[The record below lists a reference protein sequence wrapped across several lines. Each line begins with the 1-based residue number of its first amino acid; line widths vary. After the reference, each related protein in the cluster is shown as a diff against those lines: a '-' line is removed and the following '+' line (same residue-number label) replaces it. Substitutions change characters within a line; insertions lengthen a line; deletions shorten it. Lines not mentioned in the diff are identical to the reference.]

1 MTFVPFGWIKYVNM
15 AMDINST
22 YTNGD
27 ICNLVEGKMQ
37 ELGADN
43 IYRIL
48 LRGRAAQNME
58 INLSELTRRY
68 CINEV
73 IDKTECDYDMDELH
87 VSNHDNLLGRLIDEL
102 TDDKK
107 GGDKAIRDKALHYCM
122 EALLGAGEK

>member
-1 MTFVPFGWIKYVNM
+1 
-15 AMDINST
+15 
-22 YTNGD
+22 
-27 ICNLVEGKMQ
+27 MQ

-107 GGDKAIRDKALHYCM
+107 GGDKAMRDKALHYCM